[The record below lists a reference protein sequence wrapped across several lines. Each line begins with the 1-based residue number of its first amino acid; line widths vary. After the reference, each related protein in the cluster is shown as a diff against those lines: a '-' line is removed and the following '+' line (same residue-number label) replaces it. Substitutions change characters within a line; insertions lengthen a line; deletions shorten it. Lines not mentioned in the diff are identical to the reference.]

1 MRTTAGIDWQ
11 SGVMGNTS
19 SNGSG
24 SYAPATYVALSDSA
38 TAPSSSD
45 TSLGGEITGSLYNLN
60 RKQATYAHTSG
71 TNTYTLSATFTS
83 DQTITVQ
90 KIGVFTA
97 SSGGTLFI
105 ETALPAPVSLN
116 AGDTLFI
123 QETVTL

>member
-1 MRTTAGIDWQ
+1 MRTSAGIDWQ
-11 SGVMGNTS
+11 AGVMGNTS

-24 SYAPATYVALSDSA
+24 SYAPATYIALSSNA

-45 TSLGGEITGSLYNLN
+45 STLTGEITGSSGYLN
-60 RKQATYAHTSG
+60 RKQATYVHTSG

-83 DQTITVQ
+83 DQTVTIQ

-97 SSGGTLFI
+97 SSGGMLFI
-105 ETALPAPVSLN
+105 ETALAAPVSLN
-116 AGDTLFI
+116 SGDTLFI